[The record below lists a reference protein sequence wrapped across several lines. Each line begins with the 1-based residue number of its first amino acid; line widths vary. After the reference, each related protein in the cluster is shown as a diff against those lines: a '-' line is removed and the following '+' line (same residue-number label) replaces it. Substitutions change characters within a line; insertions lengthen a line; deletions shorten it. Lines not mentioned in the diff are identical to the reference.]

1 MQLAPYLGMLCQK
14 AAEGSD
20 PSLYADLILDSLPFE
35 TIEELSKLQP
45 DPLSA
50 LTAIH
55 PPMAAHREWFTE
67 LINLV
72 LQTALGDAPVDVGDG
87 SVAQYGN
94 VPAGPTDA
102 TSPTTPA
109 VPAGDSLG

>member
-35 TIEELSKLQP
+35 TIEELSRLQP

-55 PPMAAHREWFTE
+55 PPMAEHREWFAQ
-67 LINLV
+67 LVNLV
-72 LQTALGDAPVDVGDG
+72 LQAAIGADPVDGGDAP
-87 SVAQYGN
+87 VAQYGN

-102 TSPTTPA
+102 TSPTTPT
-109 VPAGDSLG
+109 VPAGNPLG